1 MLHSVLIRR
10 EQIAPPFSLAT
21 FALLLLFPVTV
32 ATAAVQEPAAT
43 GDATSEIVILA
54 DQQQKTGSVFTLH
67 GNVEIRF
74 RGLRFLADEITY
86 DEVSGIVEAQGH
98 VVFESGDDRLEAG
111 EGRYSLNTGVGE
123 FRDVHGTIGVPPKPS
138 ATNLVTENP
147 YYFEAERVERRADNS
162 YLIHKGWVTNCKPG
176 SPKWRLK
183 VARATIRPG
192 KDVRVVRAVFVIK
205 GVPIFVMP
213 YWWLSADE
221 TPRKSGFLM
230 PVFGNDSRRGPN
242 LGGSYYQVLGPH
254 ADLTLGVR
262 VFERGG
268 WTQRGEFRARPTAG
282 SRVQINYFGAEAS
295 KLALQGVL
303 QGVDVS
309 GQTARVQV
317 ENRWKNGVRGVA
329 DINFLSSLRFRQ
341 RFAETFNAAVISEV
355 RSDIFFTVNPGTN
368 SLNVFARRYQNF
380 RSAIP
385 ESSVTILA
393 MPGIEFTRRPSLL
406 AVGKKI
412 PIYYS
417 LDAQVAGMR
426 RSEPRFQTPELVQR
440 LDVYPRVTFPLQLGY
455 FTLTPTFGVRATRYG
470 ARFDGATQSAIN
482 LGLTRFTQEAEVEL
496 GFPSVGRI
504 FRSGETRFKHVLEPQ
519 ITYRYLN
526 GVRQFEEILRFDER
540 DLLTDTH
547 EVEYSLTQRFFLRRS
562 GAGQARELIR
572 WTLRQK
578 YFFDPT
584 LRGALQENKRNVVAA
599 LVTLTPFAFADGP
612 RRFSPV
618 ISDLR
623 ISGTRHEADFRAD
636 FDTLKSKLIATRV
649 RMGTKLT
656 ELIKVS
662 ATHFATRNN
671 TLLQPRSNQFRLQT
685 QYGSTF
691 RRGFNGLAALN
702 WNLENDFFQNLI
714 GQLSYNWD
722 CCGMAFE
729 FRRLGLGA
737 VRSEN
742 EYRFSFTLA
751 NVGTFGTVRREEPLY

>member
-1 MLHSVLIRR
+1 VYASFRAHPKRADRLVFLVGNPR
-10 EQIAPPFSLAT
+10 
-21 FALLLLFPVTV
+21 
-32 ATAAVQEPAAT
+32 AAFI
-43 GDATSEIVILA
+43 SA
-54 DQQQKTGSVFTLH
+54 DQQQKTGSVFTLR
-67 GNVEIRF
+67 GNVEIRYRDLHF
-74 RGLRFLADEITY
+74 FADEIIY
-86 DEVSGIVEAQGH
+86 DEAAGIVAAQGN
-98 VVFESGDDRLEAG
+98 VAFEAGDDRIEAS

-123 FRDVHGTIGVPPKPS
+123 FRDVQGTVGVPPKPS
-138 ATNLVTENP
+138 STNLVTENP

-162 YLIHKGWVTNCKPG
+162 YLIHKGWVTNCDRG
-176 SPKWRLK
+176 SPKWRMK
-183 VARATIRPG
+183 AARATIRPG
-192 KDVRVVRAVFVIK
+192 KDVQIVRATFVLK
-205 GVPIFVMP
+205 GISIFVMP

-230 PVFGNDSRRGPN
+230 PVFGDDSQRGPN
-242 LGGSYYQVLGPH
+242 LGGSYYQTLGPH
-254 ADLTLGVR
+254 ADMTLGVR

-295 KLALQGVL
+295 NLSLQGVL

-309 GQTARVQV
+309 GQTAQVQM
-317 ENRWKNGVRGVA
+317 ENRWENGVRGVA

-341 RFAETFNAAVISEV
+341 RFAETFNDAVISEV
-355 RSDIFFTVNPGTN
+355 RSDVFFTANPGTS
-368 SLNVFARRYQNF
+368 SLNVFASRYQNF

-393 MPGIEFTRRPSLL
+393 VPGIEFSRRPSLL
-406 AVGKKI
+406 SAGKKV
-412 PIYYS
+412 PVYYS

-426 RSEPRFQTPELVQR
+426 RTEPRFQTPELVQR
-440 LDVYPRVTFPLQLGY
+440 LDVAPRVTLPLYLGY

-470 ARFDGATQSAIN
+470 ARFDGATQSSIN

-504 FRSGETRFKHVLEPQ
+504 FRSSETWVKHAIEPQ
-519 ITYRYLN
+519 VTYRYRN
-526 GVRQFEEILRFDER
+526 GVRQFEEVLRFDER

-547 EVEYSLTQRFFLRRS
+547 EVEYSLTQRFFVRRS
-562 GAGQARELIR
+562 RDGQARELIR

-584 LRGALQENKRNVVAA
+584 LRGALQNNKRNVVAS

-618 ISDLR
+618 ISDFR
-623 ISGTRHEADFRAD
+623 VSGEHHEADFRVD
-636 FDTLKSKLIATRV
+636 FDTLKSRLIATRV
-649 RMGTKLT
+649 RLGTKLT
-656 ELIKVS
+656 ELVKVS

-685 QYGSTF
+685 QIGSAF
-691 RRGFNGLAALN
+691 RRGFNGLAALS

-714 GQLSYNWD
+714 GQVSYNWD
-722 CCGMAFE
+722 CCGVAFE

>member
-1 MLHSVLIRR
+1 MFHPGLIRR
-10 EQIAPPFSLAT
+10 EQIVPSFLSAT
-21 FALLLLFPVTV
+21 LALLLLFSVTV
-32 ATAAVQEPAAT
+32 ATAVAQEPAAD
-43 GDATSEIVILA
+43 DASEIVILA
-54 DQQQKTGSVFTLH
+54 DQQQKTGSVFTLRGH
-67 GNVEIRF
+67 VEILF

-86 DEVSGIVEAQGH
+86 DEVSGIVEAQGN
-98 VVFESGDDRLEAG
+98 VVFEAGDDRIEAS
-111 EGRYSLNTGVGE
+111 EGRYSLNSGVGE
-123 FRDVHGTIGVPPKPS
+123 FRNVHGTIGVPPKPS
-138 ATNLVTENP
+138 STNLVTENP

-162 YLIHKGWVTNCKPG
+162 YLLHKGWVTNCKPG

-192 KDVRVVRAVFVIK
+192 KDVRVVRAIFVIK

-230 PVFGNDSRRGPN
+230 PVFGNDSQRGPN

-254 ADLTLGVR
+254 ADLTLGTR

-295 KLALQGVL
+295 QLSLQGVL

-309 GQTARVQV
+309 GQTARVQM

-355 RSDIFFTVNPGTN
+355 RSDIFFTANPGTN
-368 SLNVFARRYQNF
+368 SLNVFASRYQNF

-393 MPGIEFTRRPSLL
+393 VPGIEFIRRPSLL

-417 LDAQVAGMR
+417 LDSQVVGLR
-426 RSEPRFQTPELVQR
+426 RSEPRFQTSELVQR
-440 LDVYPRVTFPLQLGY
+440 LDVYPRVTIPIQLGY

-482 LGLTRFTQEAEVEL
+482 LGLTRFTQEVEVEL

-504 FRSGETRFKHVLEPQ
+504 FGSGGTRFKHVIEPQ

-562 GAGQARELIR
+562 GDGQARELIR

-584 LRGALQENKRNVVAA
+584 LRGALKNNKRNVVAS

-623 ISGTRHEADFRAD
+623 ISGARHEADFRAD

-656 ELIKVS
+656 ELIKIS

-691 RRGFNGLAALN
+691 RRGFNGLAALS

-714 GQLSYNWD
+714 GQVSYNWD